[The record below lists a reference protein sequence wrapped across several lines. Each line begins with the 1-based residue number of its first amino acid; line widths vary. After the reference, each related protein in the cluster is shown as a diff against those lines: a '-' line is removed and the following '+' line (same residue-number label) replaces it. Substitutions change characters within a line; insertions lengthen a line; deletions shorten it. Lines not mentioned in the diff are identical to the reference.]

1 MCKYVLTLILIF
13 CILVLI
19 YIVYKEENMF
29 LLFKQLLKNLQSN
42 VSLFAKN
49 STETILNSNLFNND
63 LGIILNKMV
72 QNNKIN
78 LK

>member
-1 MCKYVLTLILIF
+1 
-13 CILVLI
+13 
-19 YIVYKEENMF
+19 MF

>member
-49 STETILNSNLFNND
+49 STETILNNNLFNND